1 MMLLIR
7 LRELFEFATRRAME
21 LISPRYRPE
30 LHYMRGPGPACAR
43 DTRAK
48 TTGRERG

>member
-1 MMLLIR
+1 MMVLIR
-7 LRELFEFATRRAME
+7 LRELFEFATRRAMQ

-48 TTGRERG
+48 VTERERG